1 MPCFEADSC
10 GEGHHIVAVVSRL
23 TALLLLLQVAKRELQ
38 ESNWQLL
45 AKVKK
50 AEAER
55 KALKQQQW
63 K

>member
-1 MPCFEADSC
+1 M
-10 GEGHHIVAVVSRL
+10 
-23 TALLLLLQVAKRELQ
+23 LQVAKRELQ

-55 KALKQQQW
+55 KQLKQQQW

>member
-1 MPCFEADSC
+1 M
-10 GEGHHIVAVVSRL
+10 

>member
-1 MPCFEADSC
+1 MLWGSQLWASVTQCNC
-10 GEGHHIVAVVSRL
+10 GLSSL
-23 TALLLLLQVAKRELQ
+23 TASLLMLQVAKRELQ

-55 KALKQQQW
+55 KQLKQQQW